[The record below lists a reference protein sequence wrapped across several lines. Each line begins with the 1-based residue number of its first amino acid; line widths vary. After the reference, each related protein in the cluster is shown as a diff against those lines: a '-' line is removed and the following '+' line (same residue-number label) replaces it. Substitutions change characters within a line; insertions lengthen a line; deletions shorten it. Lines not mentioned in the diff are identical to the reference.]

1 MADEIQL
8 KRELMNMKIAQK
20 KIQTETE
27 IRKRKYRSENN

>member
-27 IRKRKYRSENN
+27 NSKEKISFRE